1 MTSVTLRHP
10 VVVLVAALAAA
21 VAAGLFGGDV
31 AAHTT
36 PFGFDDPASEAV
48 RAGNALQDAT
58 GADPLP
64 GVVALVAP
72 PTPQRVERV
81 ARALRANPGV
91 AAVLTYYDTRDRS
104 LLSRDGHSTIVVAY
118 LRRFEDRAQGAA
130 ARSVED
136 AIRGIPGVTVGGS
149 RVAYA
154 EISSAVADDL
164 RRAEIV
170 AFPLLFLLAFVVFRG
185 LVAALLPPLV
195 GALAIVLTFLG
206 LRLASEVTDISVF
219 SVNLVTGLGLGLAID
234 WSLLVI
240 SRFREELE
248 HGDARAA
255 TLRTLQT
262 AGRTVVFSAL
272 TVASAM
278 ASLLVFPQSFLF
290 SMGIGGVLVSLLG
303 GVVSLV
309 VLPAALL
316 LLGPRVNALAPA
328 RWQRA
333 GNGERGHWY
342 RFSRLVM
349 RRPVTI
355 AAVSGAFLVLL
366 GTPFHRIDFVFADA
380 RVLPADTDARRV
392 DDAVRRDFPPSRTN
406 PIYLSVNSPR
416 PRAVAELAADIA
428 KLPGVDAVSPPQQ
441 AGTGYRLDVFPR
453 QDFLAPETQL
463 LVERIR
469 ALPKAHHALTGGLAP
484 WFHDQK
490 ASMRA
495 HLPYALAIVSLA
507 TLILLFLMTGSVVLP
522 LKALVMNLLTVSVAF
537 GAIVWIFQDGR
548 FESLLHYESR
558 GGLDFSQPILL
569 FAVVFGL
576 STDYGVFLLTRIR
589 EERLRG
595 ADDTEAV
602 ARGLERTGRVVTAA
616 ALLLCVA
623 VGAFAT
629 SRVVF
634 VKELGVGIAVGV
646 LVDATLVRALLVPS
660 LMKLLGRWNWW
671 APGPLRRL
679 HERLGLED

>member
-1 MTSVTLRHP
+1 MRRLVLRHP
-10 VVVLVAALAAA
+10 AWVLAAA
-21 VAAGLFGGDV
+21 VAAAAASFVLGGDIT
-31 AAHTT
+31 AHTT
-36 PFGFDDPASEAV
+36 PFGFDDPASESV

-58 GADPLP
+58 GVDPLP
-64 GVVALVAP
+64 GVVALVEP
-72 PTPQRVERV
+72 PTRERVGRV
-81 ARALRANPGV
+81 ARALRANPAV
-91 AAVLTYYDTRDRS
+91 AAVATYYGTNDRS
-104 LLSRDGHSTIVVAY
+104 LLSRDGRSTIVVAY
-118 LRRFEDRAQGAA
+118 LRALDDEAQGGA
-130 ARSVED
+130 ARSV
-136 AIRGIPGVTVGGS
+136 AGSVSGIPGVTVGGS
-149 RVAYA
+149 RIAYA
-154 EISSAVADDL
+154 EISSTVADDL
-164 RRAEIV
+164 RRAEMV

-195 GALAIVLTFLG
+195 GALSIVLTFLG
-206 LRLASEVTDISVF
+206 LRLASEVTDVSVF

-303 GVVSLV
+303 GLVALV

-328 RWQRA
+328 RWQRPGA
-333 GNGERGHWY
+333 DARGRWY

-349 RRPVTI
+349 RRPRTI
-355 AAVSGAFLVLL
+355 AAASAALLVLL

-406 PIYLSVNSPR
+406 PIYLDVAVPR
-416 PRAVAELAADIA
+416 PRGAAELAADVA
-428 KLPGVDAVSPPQQ
+428 RLPGVAAVSQPQQ
-441 AGTGYRLDVFPR
+441 AGSGYRVDVFPR
-453 QDFLAPETQL
+453 EDFLAPETQR

-469 ALPKAHHALTGGLAP
+469 ALPKAHPVLAGGLAP

-548 FESLLHYESR
+548 FESLLHFESR

-671 APGPLRRL
+671 APRPLRRL